1 MVFAGLVSVN
11 VDAIV
16 VLLEGGFGLKEAS
29 KYWD

>member
-16 VLLEGGFGLKEAS
+16 VLLEGGFGLKEVS